1 LKRINETFF
10 LRKYGNSI
18 SLININE
25 TYLAINFRNEEKM
38 KFKKEREED
47 KIDGCELFFIVVH
60 FSHDISFL

>member
-1 LKRINETFF
+1 LKHINETFF
-10 LRKYGNSI
+10 GRKYGNSI

-25 TYLAINFRNEEKM
+25 TYLAINFRNE
-38 KFKKEREED
+38 EREED